1 MNQIN
6 NMKNTL
12 YSLFLLLLS
21 ILPAYASGD
30 KPTIKSLL
38 KELDRTIAMKAD
50 FHKQREHE
58 IDSIRKL
65 AHATPSPE
73 EKYHLYSSL
82 YGIYL
87 HYQADSAL
95 HYLEKRKALLPSLQN
110 PQYENDLWI
119 ARAEV
124 LGIMGLYNE
133 VAAQLEQ
140 VRRDQL
146 DNQTL
151 LYYYYTCRTY
161 YGWIADYTRTDE
173 RHKYIEKT
181 NAYRDSILS
190 LTTNQL
196 DHSVV
201 LADKMIVEG
210 QADKAIELIDK
221 ELAGLDNQES
231 LVYLLYN
238 LSQAYA
244 QKGDTEKQIN
254 YLAQT
259 PIADQKT
266 AKREY
271 ISLQKLALLMFEK
284 GDIER
289 AYKYLSCSMED
300 AVACNARLRSVEV
313 TEFFPI
319 VDKVYK
325 LKIEKEK
332 QISRTL
338 LISVS
343 FLSFLL
349 LVTIIYL
356 YRQMKKLSLMRKA
369 VSASNEQLQEINKE
383 LSQASKIKEEYIALY
398 LNQCVIYLDK
408 LDTYR
413 RSLAKLAMASKLDDL
428 FKTIKSE
435 QFIRDERK
443 NFYNEFDKSF
453 LKLFPH
459 FIKSFNDLMSEEGKL
474 CPKSGEILSTE
485 LRIFA
490 LIRLGINDSSN
501 IAHFLG
507 YSLATVY
514 SYRSKVRSK
523 ALDKE
528 KFEEEVA
535 SL

>member
-1 MNQIN
+1 MP
-6 NMKNTL
+6 
-12 YSLFLLLLS
+12 
-21 ILPAYASGD
+21 LPVMPVS
-30 KPTIKSLL
+30 
-38 KELDRTIAMKAD
+38 
-50 FHKQREHE
+50 
-58 IDSIRKL
+58 
-65 AHATPSPE
+65 
-73 EKYHLYSSL
+73 
-82 YGIYL
+82 
-87 HYQADSAL
+87 
-95 HYLEKRKALLPSLQN
+95 
-110 PQYENDLWI
+110 
-119 ARAEV
+119 V
-124 LGIMGLYNE
+124 L
-133 VAAQLEQ
+133 
-140 VRRDQL
+140 
-146 DNQTL
+146 
-151 LYYYYTCRTY
+151 
-161 YGWIADYTRTDE
+161 
-173 RHKYIEKT
+173 
-181 NAYRDSILS
+181 
-190 LTTNQL
+190 
-196 DHSVV
+196 
-201 LADKMIVEG
+201 
-210 QADKAIELIDK
+210 
-221 ELAGLDNQES
+221 
-231 LVYLLYN
+231 
-238 LSQAYA
+238 
-244 QKGDTEKQIN
+244 
-254 YLAQT
+254 
-259 PIADQKT
+259 
-266 AKREY
+266 
-271 ISLQKLALLMFEK
+271 
-284 GDIER
+284 
-289 AYKYLSCSMED
+289 
-300 AVACNARLRSVEV
+300 
-313 TEFFPI
+313 
-319 VDKVYK
+319 YK

-459 FIKSFNDLMSEEGKL
+459 FIKSFNALMTEEGKL
-474 CPKSGEILSTE
+474 SPKSGEILSTE

-490 LIRLGINDSSN
+490 LIRLGISDSSN

-528 KFEEEVA
+528 QFEELVA
-535 SL
+535 LL

>member
-1 MNQIN
+1 
-6 NMKNTL
+6 MKSTI
-12 YSLFLLLLS
+12 YYLFLLLLS
-21 ILPAYASGD
+21 MQPAYASD
-30 KPTIKSLL
+30 SEQPIKSLL
-38 KELDRTIAMKAD
+38 KELDRTITMKAD

-58 IDSIRKL
+58 IDSIKKL
-65 AHATPSPE
+65 VYLTSSPE

-95 HYLEKRKALLPSLQN
+95 HYLEERKALLPALQN

-133 VAAQLEQ
+133 VGEQLEQ

-146 DNQTL
+146 DNHTL

-161 YGWIADYTRTDE
+161 YGWIADYTHTDE

-190 LTTNQL
+190 LTSNEL
-196 DHSVV
+196 DHNIV
-201 LADKMIVEG
+201 LADKMIVDG
-210 QADKAIELIDK
+210 QPDKAIELINK
-221 ELAGLDNQES
+221 ELEDLDNQES

-238 LSQAYA
+238 MSQAYA
-244 QKGDTEKQIN
+244 QKGDTEKQIY
-254 YLAQT
+254 YLVQT
-259 PIADQKT
+259 AIADLKD

-289 AYKYLSCSMED
+289 AYEYLSCSMED
-300 AVACNARLRSVEV
+300 AVDCNARLRSVEV

-325 LKIEKEK
+325 LKIQKEK
-332 QISRTL
+332 QVSRTL
-338 LISVS
+338 LLSVS
-343 FLSFLL
+343 FMSFLL
-349 LVTIIYL
+349 LITIFYL
-356 YRQMKKLSLMRKA
+356 YRQMKKLSFMRREL
-369 VSASNEQLQEINKE
+369 SITNEQLQGTNKE
-383 LSQASKIKEEYIALY
+383 LNQASKIKEEYIALY

-408 LDTYR
+408 LDAYR
-413 RSLAKLAMASKLDDL
+413 RSLAKMAMASRLEDL
-428 FKTIKSE
+428 FKAIKSE

-443 NFYNEFDKSF
+443 NFYNDFDKSF
-453 LKLFPH
+453 LRLFPH
-459 FIKSFNDLMSEEGKL
+459 FIESFNGLMTEEGKL
-474 CPKSGEILSTE
+474 YPKSGEILSTE

-490 LIRLGINDSSN
+490 LIRLGINDSSS

-514 SYRSKVRSK
+514 SYRSKVKSK
-523 ALDKE
+523 ALNKE
-528 KFEEEVA
+528 QFEELVA
-535 SL
+535 LL

>member
-1 MNQIN
+1 
-6 NMKNTL
+6 MKNTI
-12 YSLFLLLLS
+12 YYLFLLLLPVH
-21 ILPAYASGD
+21 LMHASGNEQ
-30 KPTIKSLL
+30 TNHSLL
-38 KELDRTIAMKAD
+38 KELDRTIAMKAS
-50 FHKQREHE
+50 FHQQREYQ
-58 IDSIRKL
+58 IDSIKKL
-65 AHATPSPE
+65 INTASSLE
-73 EKYHLYSSL
+73 DKYQLYGSL

-95 HYLEKRKALLPSLQN
+95 HYLNERKAILPALQN
-110 PQYENDLWI
+110 PRYENDLWI

-133 VAAQLEQ
+133 VGEQLGQ
-140 VRRDQL
+140 VRKDLL
-146 DNQTL
+146 DRSSL

-161 YGWIADYTRTDE
+161 YGWIADYTHTEE
-173 RHKYIEKT
+173 RNKYIEKT

-190 LTTNQL
+190 LTSEGL
-196 DHSVV
+196 DHYIV
-201 LADKMIVEG
+201 LADKMIVDG
-210 QADKAIELIDK
+210 NPDGAIELINK
-221 ELAGLDNQES
+221 ELQYLDNPAS

-238 LSQAYA
+238 MSQAYA
-244 QKGDTEKQIN
+244 QKKDTEKQIY
-254 YLAQT
+254 YLTQT
-259 PIADQKT
+259 AIADLKE

-325 LKIEKEK
+325 LKIQKEK

-349 LVTIIYL
+349 LITIVYL
-356 YRQMKKLSLMRKA
+356 YRQMKKLSFMRKELS
-369 VSASNEQLQEINKE
+369 VTNEQLQGFNKE
-383 LSQASKIKEEYIALY
+383 LNQASKIKEEYIALY

-408 LDTYR
+408 LDAYR
-413 RSLAKLAMASKLDDL
+413 RSLAKMAMASRLEDL
-428 FKTIKSE
+428 FKAIKSE
-435 QFIRDERK
+435 QFMRDERK
-443 NFYNEFDKSF
+443 NFYNDFDKSF
-453 LKLFPH
+453 LRLFPH
-459 FIKSFNDLMSEEGKL
+459 FIESFNGLMAEEGKL
-474 CPKSGEILSTE
+474 YPKSGEILSTE

-490 LIRLGINDSSN
+490 LIRLGINDSSS

-523 ALDKE
+523 ALNKE
-528 KFEEEVA
+528 QFEEQVA
-535 SL
+535 AL

>member
-1 MNQIN
+1 MRSTIC
-6 NMKNTL
+6 
-12 YSLFLLLLS
+12 YLFLFFLS
-21 ILPAYASGD
+21 RQPAFASGNE
-30 KPTIKSLL
+30 KSIGSLL
-38 KELDRTIAMKAD
+38 KELDRTIARKTD
-50 FHKQREHE
+50 FQKQREHE
-58 IDSIRKL
+58 IDKIKKQIR
-65 AHATPSPE
+65 ASSSATD
-73 EKYHLYSSL
+73 KYQLYSAL
-82 YGIYL
+82 YGLYL

-95 HYLEKRKALLPSLQN
+95 HILKKREELLPVLKN
-110 PQYENDLWI
+110 TQYDNQQWI

-133 VAAQLEQ
+133 VGELLKQVQLEQ
-140 VRRDQL
+140 L
-146 DNQTL
+146 DDSSL
-151 LYYYYTCRTY
+151 LYYYYACRSY

-173 RHKYIEKT
+173 RYKYIEKT

-190 LTTNQL
+190 QTNNKL
-196 DHSVV
+196 DHNIV
-201 LADKMIVEG
+201 LADKMIVDGEP
-210 QADKAIELIDK
+210 DKAIELINK
-221 ELAGLDNQES
+221 ELEHVENQGS
-231 LVYLLYN
+231 LVFLLYN

-244 QKGDTEKQIN
+244 RKGNKEKQIY

-259 PIADQKT
+259 AIADLKE

-271 ISLQKLALLMFEK
+271 TSLQKLALLLFEK

-289 AYKYLSCSMED
+289 AYRYLSCSMED

-319 VDKVYK
+319 VDKVYN

-349 LVTIIYL
+349 LITIVYL
-356 YRQMKKLSLMRKA
+356 YRQMKKLSSMR
-369 VSASNEQLQEINKE
+369 KE
-383 LSQASKIKEEYIALY
+383 LSVTNKQLQAINNELNQASKIKEEYIALY
-398 LNQCVIYLDK
+398 LNRCVIYLDK
-408 LDTYR
+408 LDAYR
-413 RSLAKLAMASKLDDL
+413 RSLAKMAMASRLEDL

-453 LKLFPH
+453 LQLFPR
-459 FIKSFNDLMSEEGKL
+459 FIESFNELMTEEGKL
-474 CPKSGEILSTE
+474 YPKSGEILSTE

-490 LIRLGINDSSN
+490 LIRLGISDSSS
-501 IAHFLG
+501 IAQFLG

-514 SYRSKVRSK
+514 SYRSKVKSK
-523 ALDKE
+523 ALDKSTFE
-528 KFEEEVA
+528 KQIS

>member
-1 MNQIN
+1 MTKTI
-6 NMKNTL
+6 
-12 YSLFLLLLS
+12 YAFFLFLFCIQLS
-21 ILPAYASGD
+21 SASAQ
-30 KPTIKSLL
+30 KPTNESLL
-38 KELDRTIAMKAD
+38 KELDRTIKQKPS
-50 FHKQREHE
+50 FHQQKEQEA
-58 IDSIRKL
+58 DSIKRL
-65 AHATPSPE
+65 LHATTLLE
-73 EKYHLYSSL
+73 EKYDLCGSL
-82 YGIYL
+82 YGVYL
-87 HYQADSAL
+87 HFQADSAL
-95 HYLEKRKALLPSLQN
+95 YYLEKRKQLVNSLHH
-110 PQYENDLWI
+110 PQYENDLRI

-133 VAAQLEQ
+133 VPEQLKLI
-140 VRRDQL
+140 RRDQL
-146 DNQTL
+146 SDGSL
-151 LYYYYTCRTY
+151 LYYYYTCRSY
-161 YGWIADYTRTDE
+161 YGWIADYTRTDD
-173 RHKYIEKT
+173 RNKYVAQT

-190 LTTNQL
+190 VTPKGT
-196 DHSVV
+196 DHNIV
-201 LADKMIVEG
+201 LADQLIVSGNPDE
-210 QADKAIELIDK
+210 AIRLLNNEL
-221 ELAGLDNQES
+221 ENTDNPES
-231 LVYLLYN
+231 NVYILYN
-238 LSQAYA
+238 LAQAYA
-244 QKGDTEKQIN
+244 QKNDKEKQIHF
-254 YLAQT
+254 LART
-259 PIADQKT
+259 AIEDLKA

-271 ISLQKLALLMFEK
+271 ISLQKLALLMFEE
-284 GDIER
+284 GDIDR

-325 LKIEKEK
+325 LKIQTEK

-343 FLSFLL
+343 LLSILL
-349 LVTIIYL
+349 LITIGYL
-356 YRQMKKLSLMRKA
+356 YRQMKKLSIMRKELS
-369 VSASNEQLQEINKE
+369 VTNEQLQETNQM

-408 LDTYR
+408 LDAYR

-459 FIKSFNDLMSEEGKL
+459 FVESFNELMTEEGKL
-474 CPKSGEILSTE
+474 YPKSGEILSTE
-485 LRIFA
+485 LRIYA
-490 LIRLGINDSSN
+490 LIRLGINDSGH

-523 ALDKE
+523 SCCKE
-528 KFEEEVA
+528 QFEERVA

>member
-238 LSQAYA
+238 
-244 QKGDTEKQIN
+244 QKGDTEKQIY

-259 PIADQKT
+259 AIADLKT

-528 KFEEEVA
+528 KFEELVA
-535 SL
+535 LL